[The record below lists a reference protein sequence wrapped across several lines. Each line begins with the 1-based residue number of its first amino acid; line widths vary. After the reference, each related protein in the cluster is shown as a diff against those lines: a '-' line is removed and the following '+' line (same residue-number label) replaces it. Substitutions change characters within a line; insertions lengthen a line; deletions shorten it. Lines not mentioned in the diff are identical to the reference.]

1 MKSKI
6 VKIILLFASILM
18 IFSSFNVYAIKDP
31 LEDPNSYKPGNGPE
45 ETKLLELGGHILGV
59 INTVGVVL
67 SVVILMIIGIKY
79 MLGSVEEKAEYK
91 KTMIGYVIGAMLLF
105 GITTI
110 ANILYTIA
118 GNI

>member
-6 VKIILLFASILM
+6 VKVILLFASILM
-18 IFSSFNVYAIKDP
+18 IFGSFTVYAIKDP
-31 LEDPNSYKPGNGPE
+31 LEDPNFYKPEAGPE
-45 ETKLLELGGHILGV
+45 ETKLVEMGGRMLGV

-91 KTMIGYVIGAMLLF
+91 KTMMGYVIGAILLF

-118 GNI
+118 VNI

>member
-6 VKIILLFASILM
+6 VKVILLFASILM
-18 IFSSFNVYAIKDP
+18 IFCCLNVYAIKDP
-31 LEDPNSYKPGNGPE
+31 LENPNSYKPGTGPE
-45 ETKLLELGGHILGV
+45 ETELLEIGGHMLGV

-79 MLGSVEEKAEYK
+79 MLGSAEEKAEYK
-91 KTMIGYVIGAMLLF
+91 KTMMGYVIGAMLLF

-110 ANILYTIA
+110 ANILYILA
-118 GNI
+118 KKF